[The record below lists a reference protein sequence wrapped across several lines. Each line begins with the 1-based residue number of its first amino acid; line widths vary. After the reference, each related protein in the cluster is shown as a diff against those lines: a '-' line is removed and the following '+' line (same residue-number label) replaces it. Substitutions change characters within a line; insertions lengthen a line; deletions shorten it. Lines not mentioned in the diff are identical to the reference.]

1 MLELISS
8 GTVFGLVIGLML
20 LEGLVL
26 TLHGRRSRRGMAV
39 RDLWPNLLA
48 GVGLLA
54 AALTVVRGGDPRLAG
69 SLMFVALLAHLLDLR
84 LRWRH

>member
-1 MLELISS
+1 M
-8 GTVFGLVIGLML
+8 T
-20 LEGLVL
+20 
-26 TLHGRRSRRGMAV
+26 A

-54 AALTVVRGGDPRLAG
+54 AALTVARGGDPRLAG

-84 LRWRH
+84 LRWRL